1 MTRKKRKQGTLKDW
15 MKALLIALFLFW
27 FTTLFVIQ
35 LYPVSGSFMSATL
48 LPGDFVFVSKLAYGP
63 RIPVTP
69 LSIPLIGDNFPFSD
83 RKTYLDWIKLPGFR
97 FPGFSSPKNN
107 DLLFIN
113 YPGEI
118 DKPIDR
124 RTRYAKRCA
133 GLPGDTILI
142 KNKKVFINNIELF
155 DMPTMQFA
163 YRVIAKPRSI
173 NRDVLNTLNI
183 TEGNLISDAG
193 IYRLYMTSSQADSLG
208 KLPFVIQVR
217 METMERGFGEPLIFP
232 QSPYFA
238 WNQDFFGPIIIPA
251 KNKNI
256 KLDTRNLPIYRD
268 IIELEKNKID
278 VEGNKILINGSEATE
293 YQFKSN
299 YYFVLDDNRDNSKD
313 SRFWGFLP
321 ENHIIGKVNRIAF
334 SFNKKNEGLS
344 VLRWKRTMKAVNKTN

>member
-1 MTRKKRKQGTLKDW
+1 MTRRKRKQGSLKDW

-27 FTTLFVIQ
+27 FTALFVVQ
-35 LYPVSGSFMSATL
+35 VYPVSESYMSSTL
-48 LPGDFVFVSKLAYGP
+48 LPGDFIFVNKLSYGP

-69 LSIPLIGDNFPFSD
+69 LSIPLVGDNLPFS
-83 RKTYLDWIKLPGFR
+83 RKKSYLDWIKLPGFR
-97 FPGFSSPKNN
+97 LPGFSSPKNN

-113 YPGEI
+113 YPAEV

-124 RTRYAKRCA
+124 RTRYVKRCA

-142 KNKKVFINNIELF
+142 RNKEIFINNNELIIL
-155 DMPTMQFA
+155 PEMQFA

-173 NRDVLNTLNI
+173 NREVLNTLNI

-217 METMERGFGEPLIFP
+217 IETLERGFGEPLIFP
-232 QSPYFA
+232 QSPFFA
-238 WNQDFFGPIIIPA
+238 WNQDFFGPVIIPA
-251 KNKNI
+251 KNKSI
-256 KLDTRNLPIYRD
+256 KLDIRNLAIYRPF
-268 IIELEKNKID
+268 IELEKNKID
-278 VEGNKILINGSEATE
+278 VEENKILINGLEATE

-321 ENHIIGKVNRIAF
+321 ENHIIGKVKRIAF
-334 SFNKKNEGLS
+334 SFNKRNEGLS
-344 VLRWKRTMKAVNKTN
+344 VLRWKRTMKAVNKTD